1 MLPPLPNQEP
11 DAAGNRDRHA
21 GTDATGN
28 SMDVPPHR
36 HVPTRISAWRS
47 FPRRRPRRIRPRE
60 DERESLIY
68 KDYFRQNPLRG
79 AAGHWLASEGTDG
92 TYRTYGTN
100 GTYGTKGT
108 I

>member
-1 MLPPLPNQEP
+1 MLPPLQDQEP

-28 SMDVPPHR
+28 SRTTLPHGP
-36 HVPTRISAWRS
+36 VPTRLSAWRS
-47 FPRRRPRRIRPRE
+47 FPRRRPRRIFKRE
-60 DERESLIY
+60 DLADSMIY

-79 AAGHWLASEGTDG
+79 TAG
-92 TYRTYGTN
+92 TY
-100 GTYGTKGT
+100 